1 MSKYVPLSLL
11 WPGVYSSYIVMQ
23 HLLLWMQRGVG
34 KHRGRRGDIG
44 LQVST
49 YHCLCFGLVFILLTY
64 VCTYVPLIL
73 VTYICKYVPLSCFDL
88 AWCQLLQ
95 TRWQQTQRK
104 EGRYRWVSKYVPLS
118 LLRPGVYSSYIIC
131 KYLPLSC
138 FGPAWC

>member
-88 AWCQLLQ
+88 AWCQFLHEYVHIAKDRNSDATL
-95 TRWQQTQRK
+95 TVVDAK
-104 EGRYRWVSKYVPLS
+104 RYVVL
-118 LLRPGVYSSYIIC
+118 
-131 KYLPLSC
+131 
-138 FGPAWC
+138 